1 LKERFFAGKIKTM
14 ISFLSGKVLIKKES
28 FIILEKNGIGFRVF
42 LSKSCLEKIKEG
54 DKINLFCCLCVRN
67 EKPELYGFLTFEQL
81 EVFEILEKISGIG
94 PKAALIIASL
104 GNFEDLK
111 KAVETQD
118 FKYFQNIKGVG
129 KKKIQKI
136 ILEIGGQIKKIGE
149 FSIPRKDE
157 ALKALV
163 SLGFSS
169 EEAKEALE
177 QVPKEITDI
186 DKRIKK
192 ALQILGG
199 RT

>member
-1 LKERFFAGKIKTM
+1 
-14 ISFLSGKVLIKKES
+14 
-28 FIILEKNGIGFRVF
+28 
-42 LSKSCLEKIKEG
+42 
-54 DKINLFCCLCVRN
+54 
-67 EKPELYGFLTFEQL
+67 L

-104 GNFEDLK
+104 GNLEDLK